1 LQRNLLLLRLKKI
14 VELYVRQEKK
24 LQMTKNPQIIKQRLA
39 RWNSFVEDGS
49 GTFMF
54 HVNFPLPKQEAAMP
68 PAPPLWPDRAKE
80 RIERRWA
87 EYEIMCKK
95 AELVDD
101 DQVPYLNN
109 LTGTEIFAEAFGCR
123 VHRPD
128 DNMPFALPT
137 IHSAAEADDIM
148 TPDLSTSSLAY
159 LFDIAD
165 ELYRRGG
172 SDALMKTVDAQSPM
186 DIVALIWDKADLFCA
201 MIETPDAVKE
211 LAGKVRSLVIQFF
224 DEWFKRYGATF
235 IAHYPDYVMH
245 GGITMSVD
253 EVGAINP
260 DMFQEFF
267 RDELVSL
274 ADHFG
279 GLGIHCCADARHQW
293 SNFRE
298 LPGLKVMN
306 HNAPPTRDAREYLL
320 DAVRFYGDRVPVLP
334 VGWIPDGNP
343 ETWPAQFPEGTRV
356 ILDVP
361 AENVSSAAAIGTRLQ
376 ELRDSLDSASD
387 N

>member
-1 LQRNLLLLRLKKI
+1 
-14 VELYVRQEKK
+14 
-24 LQMTKNPQIIKQRLA
+24 MTKNPQTIKQRLA
-39 RWNSFVEDGS
+39 RWNSFVEGCS

-54 HVNFPLPKQEAAMP
+54 HVTFPLPKQEAALP
-68 PAPPLWPDRAKE
+68 PAPPLWPDRVRE
-80 RIERRWA
+80 RIERQWA

-95 AELVDD
+95 VELVDD
-101 DQVPYLNN
+101 DRVPYLSN

-128 DNMPFALPT
+128 DNMPFALPF
-137 IHSAAEADDIM
+137 IHTVAQADDIK
-148 TPDLSTSSLAY
+148 TPNLSTSSLAY

-172 SDALMKTVDAQSPM
+172 PDAVMKTVDVQSPM

-211 LAGKVRSLVIQFF
+211 LAGKVKSLFIQFF
-224 DEWFKRYGATF
+224 DEWFRRYGTTF

-245 GGITMSVD
+245 EGITVSVD

-260 DMFQEFF
+260 EMFQEFF

-306 HNAPPTRDAREYLL
+306 HNAPPTRDARKYLL
-320 DAVRFYGDRVPVLP
+320 DAVRFYGDRVAVVP
-334 VGWIPDGNP
+334 VGWTPDGAP
-343 ETWPAQFPEGTRV
+343 ETWLTQFPEGTRV
-356 ILDVP
+356 MLDVP
-361 AENVSSAAAIGTRLQ
+361 AEDVSSATAIATRLQ
-376 ELRDSLDSASD
+376 ELRETNPSD